1 MICLDN
7 FIIPLTNQM
16 QTKIKRN
23 LVPRVF
29 SRARGSLLALA
40 SHWHFKVIS
49 FPLIGC
55 WDNICFLRLELLCT
69 RPGEDKANKMNPS

>member
-1 MICLDN
+1 MCSVICLDN

-29 SRARGSLLALA
+29 SRAHDSLLAL
-40 SHWHFKVIS
+40 
-49 FPLIGC
+49 IGT
-55 WDNICFLRLELLCT
+55 LR
-69 RPGEDKANKMNPS
+69 